1 MGKKFD
7 TLFESAIKRYHG
19 PGFLAGDQVNLKK
32 NWSGH
37 AWTKGLQ
44 AEKLEAFKK
53 LAESGK
59 LLRVYAI
66 KSNYMQGSTQETYH
80 PDNGYYIDIM
90 CEEAPGLYGDK
101 FMVPCDLLEWVD
113 NGINRASSV
122 PDGVKHNPN
131 VNIKPKDLNSEE
143 AALDPIKQ
151 TQSNADSTKA
161 DRSLPQKNVK
171 LPGAKGAK
179 SASYTGKYIEQ

>member
-19 PGFLAGDQVNLKK
+19 PGLLAGDQVNLKK
-32 NWSGH
+32 NWKSH
-37 AWTKGLQ
+37 DWTKGL
-44 AEKLEAFKK
+44 AEDKLAAFTK

-59 LLRVYAI
+59 ILRVHAV

-90 CEEAPGLYGDK
+90 EEEAPGLFGDK
-101 FMVPCDLLEWVD
+101 FMVPADILEHQD
-113 NGINRASSV
+113 NGINRASHV
-122 PDGVKHNPN
+122 PDGLKHDPN
-131 VNIKPKDLNSEE
+131 VNIKPKDLKAEE

-151 TQSNADSTKA
+151 TQSNADSSKA
-161 DRSLPQKNVK
+161 DRSLPDANVN
-171 LPGAKGAK
+171 LPGATGAK
-179 SASYTGKYIEQ
+179 SAQYTGRYLEQ